1 MDCMFYVCG
10 GSGSYADEIS
20 EITGIKPQSGPP
32 KGNGLA
38 LVLDESGLSLRSGS
52 LSYKG
57 DFGALLKRTDKS
69 RIGSEPLVKA
79 MKTGGK
85 NVPLTVADA
94 TAGMGEDSF
103 LLASAGHRVLLFER
117 DRIIGALLYDALKRA
132 EKQQETAGAVSRMKL
147 FVGDS
152 TVLLPEMS
160 EKIDAV
166 LLDPMFPQ
174 RQKSGLIKK
183 KFQLLQQLESP
194 CTDENVLLE
203 AAISAGP
210 SKIVI
215 NRPQNGP
222 FLGGKKPSWSINGS
236 VIRYDCI
243 VLKS

>member
-1 MDCMFYVCG
+1 M
-10 GSGSYADEIS
+10 
-20 EITGIKPQSGPP
+20 
-32 KGNGLA
+32 
-38 LVLDESGLSLRSGS
+38 
-52 LSYKG
+52 
-57 DFGALLKRTDKS
+57 
-69 RIGSEPLVKA
+69 
-79 MKTGGK
+79 
-85 NVPLTVADA
+85 
-94 TAGMGEDSF
+94 
-103 LLASAGHRVLLFER
+103 
-117 DRIIGALLYDALKRA
+117 YDALKRA

-194 CTDENVLLE
+194 CTDENALLE

-215 NRPQNGP
+215 KRPQNGP
-222 FLGGKKPSWSINGS
+222 LLGGKKPSWSINGS